1 MTSANTVVPSDI
13 LFEIIDNLEDRDA
26 SVFLLV
32 SRQLRIYTLRRLY
45 QSISFNPFA
54 APSPISLKRLCDN
67 IVSNQGIQFTT
78 AFDFW
83 YPSAFQGSDVHA
95 RIAQILPYLSN
106 VQRLAISSTYGI
118 TLPPEIL
125 RSLSPTARL
134 THLILDRVVYSE
146 DFIHF
151 LEASPTLQ
159 SISIYSFSSFWID
172 SDEFPPSVLED
183 PYTQAL
189 QREFDQLS
197 SDALPH
203 LRSLAIPIQSP
214 LFGYRPALRD
224 LGLRIGWSEPEFQV
238 QVIVDALTLHPGSAG
253 GCALRTLFVRG
264 AAFASVVNLASQI
277 PSLEY
282 LSFQAAPVG
291 HTAES
296 YF

>member
-13 LFEIIDNLEDRDA
+13 LFEIIDNLEDTDA

-45 QSISFNPFA
+45 QSISFNHFA
-54 APSPISLKRLCDN
+54 APSPISLGRLCDN
-67 IVSNQGIQFTT
+67 IASNQGIQLTT
-78 AFDFW
+78 TFDFW

-106 VQRLAISSTYGI
+106 VQRLAISSTYSI

-125 RSLSPTARL
+125 RSLSPTAQL

-159 SISIYSFSSFWID
+159 SISIYSFSSSWID
-172 SDEFPPSVLED
+172 SDEPPPSVLEG
-183 PYTQAL
+183 PYTKAL

-197 SDALPH
+197 FDALPH
-203 LRSLAIPIQSP
+203 LRSLAVPIQSP
-214 LFGYRPALRD
+214 LFGYRPILRD
-224 LGLRIGWSEPEFQV
+224 LGLIGWSEVEFQV
-238 QVIVDALTLHPGSAG
+238 QVIVDALALYPG